1 MPRVSL
7 WCKRTTFRA
16 LTPQPKQASLA
27 LMLTPGRRLFQSVR
41 SLRLRAIG
49 LILVLVYV
57 SAAAIS
63 VVVAHV
69 LIVVQ
74 QQSVLGERLI
84 TPVARGLEFLDTHW
98 KGVLILVVPFIAPV
112 MQSLI
117 PRLRKAGSLEFD
129 AVQIEP
135 VGVHE
140 KPLPAPPGATL

>member
-7 WCKRTTFRA
+7 QCKRTTYRT

-27 LMLTPGRRLFQSVR
+27 LMLTPARRLFQSVR
-41 SLRLRAIG
+41 TLRLRAIG

-74 QQSVLGERLI
+74 PQSILGERII